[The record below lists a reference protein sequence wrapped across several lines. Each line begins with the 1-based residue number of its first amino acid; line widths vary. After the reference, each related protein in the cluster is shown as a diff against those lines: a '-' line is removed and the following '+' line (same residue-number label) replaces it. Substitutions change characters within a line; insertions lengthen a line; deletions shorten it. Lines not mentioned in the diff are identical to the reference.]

1 MWVLGGAEGNR
12 TPDLLIAN
20 EALYHLSYGPKE
32 RRRYGPKAR
41 SSSGSLLASARAA
54 RQEAESPDGKPMT
67 AIIQFVFFI
76 LGGLLSL
83 LWWAIVISAI
93 LSWLVAFD
101 VINRR
106 NNAVY
111 QILDF
116 LDRVTGPVLRP
127 FQRVIPSLGGVD
139 ISPIIVLLIISGVQ
153 NYLLPALRM
162 TLVGLVG

>member
-1 MWVLGGAEGNR
+1 
-12 TPDLLIAN
+12 
-20 EALYHLSYGPKE
+20 
-32 RRRYGPKAR
+32 
-41 SSSGSLLASARAA
+41 
-54 RQEAESPDGKPMT
+54 MT

-106 NNAVY
+106 NTAVY
-111 QILDF
+111 QVLDF

-127 FQRVIPSLGGVD
+127 FQRMIPSLGGVD

-153 NYLLPALRM
+153 NYLLPALQG
-162 TLVGLVG
+162 TLIALLG

>member
-1 MWVLGGAEGNR
+1 
-12 TPDLLIAN
+12 
-20 EALYHLSYGPKE
+20 
-32 RRRYGPKAR
+32 
-41 SSSGSLLASARAA
+41 
-54 RQEAESPDGKPMT
+54 MT

-106 NNAVY
+106 NTAVY
-111 QILDF
+111 QVLDF

-139 ISPIIVLLIISGVQ
+139 ISPIVVLLIISGVQ
-153 NYLLPALRM
+153 NYLLPALQG
-162 TLVGLVG
+162 TLIALLG

>member
-1 MWVLGGAEGNR
+1 MGE
-12 TPDLLIAN
+12 I
-20 EALYHLSYGPKE
+20 
-32 RRRYGPKAR
+32 KA
-41 SSSGSLLASARAA
+41 G
-54 RQEAESPDGKPMT
+54 
-67 AIIQFVFFI
+67 I

-127 FQRVIPSLGGVD
+127 ASGQRSSVE
-139 ISPIIVLLIISGVQ
+139 
-153 NYLLPALRM
+153 
-162 TLVGLVG
+162 

>member
-1 MWVLGGAEGNR
+1 
-12 TPDLLIAN
+12 
-20 EALYHLSYGPKE
+20 
-32 RRRYGPKAR
+32 
-41 SSSGSLLASARAA
+41 
-54 RQEAESPDGKPMT
+54 MT
-67 AIIQFVFFI
+67 ALINFVFFI

>member
-1 MWVLGGAEGNR
+1 
-12 TPDLLIAN
+12 
-20 EALYHLSYGPKE
+20 
-32 RRRYGPKAR
+32 
-41 SSSGSLLASARAA
+41 
-54 RQEAESPDGKPMT
+54 MT

-106 NNAVY
+106 NTAVY
-111 QILDF
+111 QVLDF

-127 FQRVIPSLGGVD
+127 FQRMIPSLGGVD
-139 ISPIIVLLIISGVQ
+139 ISPIVVLLIISGVQ
-153 NYLLPALRM
+153 NYLLPALQG
-162 TLVGLVG
+162 TLIALLG